1 MITSLSL
8 IPNFLTKPN
17 KTVIQPLIVK
27 SPRTD
32 LGFRVTLY

>member
-1 MITSLSL
+1 MIASLSL
-8 IPNFLTKPN
+8 IPNVFTKPN

-27 SPRTD
+27 SPRTN